1 MNRQDNLVRDL
12 IRKLNIAKF
21 AFVIILSVLA
31 IKPAIS
37 QQIIDARG
45 TGMAYSNAADTR
57 GLEHVGLNPATLALR
72 NLYRFEFNVI
82 SVNAALRNNSF
93 SKSQYDDYFTT
104 GRFLDEDDKKDILS
118 SIPDDGLRVDGV
130 ARANSLGF
138 YMPYFSLSL
147 AALGSGYAKMPQ
159 DLPELLFNGNAEE
172 GQTYKIG
179 DVDGSG
185 WGGLGILIS
194 GAYTVFQGDE
204 DWWNNVA
211 VGATL
216 KLIAGLG
223 VFEIVESDGNLQNFD
238 RSQNRYYARLEQKL
252 DARSAEG
259 GKGAGFDFG
268 AVGKFREKWTFG
280 ITLLNIFGSVRWSG
294 DTERH
299 LISIV
304 ADSLAISETLTETP
318 DSVIIDTDT
327 SYSIGSFSTGM
338 PKVLDLGAAYQA
350 HPNWL
355 VTAEY
360 EQGLTK
366 AIAGTTTPRF
376 AIGGEYTKVSFL
388 PLRTG
393 LSLGGRFGTS
403 FAFGFGINLRNWIL
417 DLAYTGYG
425 GIFPGSS
432 KGIALAMTTRFR
444 W

>member
-1 MNRQDNLVRDL
+1 MKKPVRKPDS
-12 IRKLNIAKF
+12 IGQ
-21 AFVIILSVLA
+21 VLA
-31 IKPAIS
+31 IALLLLALFAKPVLS

-45 TGMAYSNAADTR
+45 TAMAYSNAADTR

-82 SVNAALRNNSF
+82 SINAAARNNSF

-104 GRFLDEDDKKDILS
+104 GRFLDEDDKNDILN
-118 SIPDDGLRVDGV
+118 SIPDDGLRGDVSV
-130 ARANSLGF
+130 RANSLGF
-138 YMPYFSLSL
+138 YMPFFSLSFVG
-147 AALGSGYAKMPQ
+147 LGSGFAKMPQ
-159 DLPELLFNGNAEE
+159 DLPELLFKGNVEE
-172 GQTYKIG
+172 GRTYKTG
-179 DVDGSG
+179 DVKGSG
-185 WGGLGILIS
+185 WGGMGVLIS
-194 GAYTVFQGDE
+194 GAYPVFQGDE
-204 DWWNNVA
+204 YWWNNIA

-223 VFEIVESDGNLQNFD
+223 VFEIVESDGNLYNFD
-238 RSQNRYYARLEQKL
+238 RAANRYYARLEQKL
-252 DARSAEG
+252 VARTAEG
-259 GKGAGFDFG
+259 GKGMGFDFG

-280 ITLLNIFGSVRWSG
+280 VTLLNVFGSVRWSG
-294 DTERH
+294 SPERH
-299 LISIV
+299 VISII

-318 DSVIIDTDT
+318 DSVIVDTDT
-327 SYSIGSFSTGM
+327 SYSIGKFSTGL

-350 HPNWL
+350 LPNLL

-366 AIAGTTTPRF
+366 SMAGTTTPRF
-376 AIGGEYTKVSFL
+376 AIGGEYTKLSFL

-393 LSLGGRFGTS
+393 LSFGGRFGTS
-403 FAFGFGINLRNWIL
+403 FAFGFGFNLRNWIL